1 MRGLYIILTLK
12 GFVTL
17 NKIINFDKNETESKM
32 KNLTHS
38 FTETK
43 LVLKLIEKSQIKSK
57 TAVSWSSRKKKER
70 IFCNVYFVRRKFFLT
85 FVFYL
90 NV

>member
-17 NKIINFDKNETESKM
+17 NKVINFDKNETESKM

-43 LVLKLIEKSQIKSK
+43 LMLQIIEKSEIKSK
-57 TAVSWSSRKKKER
+57 TAVSWRSRKKKER
-70 IFCNVYFVRRKFFLT
+70 IF
-85 FVFYL
+85 
-90 NV
+90 